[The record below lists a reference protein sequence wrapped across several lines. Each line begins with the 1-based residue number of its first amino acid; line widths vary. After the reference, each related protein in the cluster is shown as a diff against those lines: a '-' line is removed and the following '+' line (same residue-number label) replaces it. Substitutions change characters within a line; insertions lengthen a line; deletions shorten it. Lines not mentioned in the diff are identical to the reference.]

1 MNTFYWYDLE
11 TFGTNTRYDR
21 IAQFAGIRTD
31 EHLNPVA
38 DPDMFYCQPVND
50 YLPDPGS
57 CLVTG
62 ITPQLCVDK
71 GLPDS
76 ESGRH
81 LWGRLQQHPL

>member
-38 DPDMFYCQPVND
+38 DPDMFY
-50 YLPDPGS
+50 
-57 CLVTG
+57 
-62 ITPQLCVDK
+62 
-71 GLPDS
+71 
-76 ESGRH
+76 
-81 LWGRLQQHPL
+81 